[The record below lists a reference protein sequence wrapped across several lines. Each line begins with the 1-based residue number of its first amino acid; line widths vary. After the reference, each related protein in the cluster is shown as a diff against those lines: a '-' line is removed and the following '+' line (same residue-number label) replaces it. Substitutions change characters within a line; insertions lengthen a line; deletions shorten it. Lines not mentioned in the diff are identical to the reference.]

1 MVTHWQNF
9 LLTNFLFML
18 TFYIRVSSN
27 FSIIIIMSRLS
38 LIIIS
43 YNNCNFFFELQTVS
57 LTWKL
62 QISMA
67 GFHNLLQLHLQRF
80 SGYDM
85 ILPKRL
91 LPLVDQRTDIV
102 INSVFSK
109 LKIEPVLVTLAN
121 LLPPTLMTCHSS
133 YLKKCFVSMQSE
145 LQNLLTKPD
154 QWNQN
159 NLHFL
164 QFRCYWNLI
173 QHDGNIIDC
182 WQLVT
187 KYKYNLCQCH
197 VWSQP
202 TLSSIQMFS
211 SNRTHEVIAHFEL
224 ECSRYSIWTG

>member
-91 LPLVDQRTDIV
+91 LPLVDQSADIV
-102 INSVFSK
+102 INSVI
-109 LKIEPVLVTLAN
+109 LKIENWACVSDFGKLTASYSYDMPLKLSKKVFCQYAIRT
-121 LLPPTLMTCHSS
+121 PKFTC
-133 YLKKCFVSMQSE
+133 KTRSMKS
-145 LQNLLTKPD
+145 K
-154 QWNQN
+154 
-159 NLHFL
+159 
-164 QFRCYWNLI
+164 
-173 QHDGNIIDC
+173 
-182 WQLVT
+182 
-187 KYKYNLCQCH
+187 
-197 VWSQP
+197 
-202 TLSSIQMFS
+202 
-211 SNRTHEVIAHFEL
+211 
-224 ECSRYSIWTG
+224 